1 MNMKNPNFAAQMS
14 GQVRATSPG
23 NSGFPNLYAGGSG
36 VIVSSTGTR
45 HLSPVPFNSV
55 VNRHGSMPNVSYQ
68 FSYYS
73 TKTKYF
79 IGFLSYTFDLKKF
92 PAIHLCNVINH

>member
-68 FSYYS
+68 F
-73 TKTKYF
+73 K
-79 IGFLSYTFDLKKF
+79 LD
-92 PAIHLCNVINH
+92 IHHCLIHTSSVDESMI